1 MRRSPPAYD
10 QGPIAAPS
18 HTNQNRT
25 CESTGFYSSSRR
37 GINDMRRAC
46 VFAVLVALLLVGIA
60 GAQFP
65 VIDLIAEKVTQ
76 KYAQSTCEQLWEARG
91 KPKSAQEQE
100 FIHVLRTDAQMRT
113 AFINKI
119 AAPVANKMFECGL
132 IP

>member
-1 MRRSPPAYD
+1 MIKRVGVVAMV
-10 QGPIAAPS
+10 IAA
-18 HTNQNRT
+18 
-25 CESTGFYSSSRR
+25 
-37 GINDMRRAC
+37 M
-46 VFAVLVALLLVGIA
+46 LVGVA

-65 VIDLIAEKVTQ
+65 IVDRIAEKVTQ

-100 FIHVLRTDAQMRT
+100 LIKLLHDDAQMRT
-113 AFINKI
+113 TFINKI